1 MLLREKDKQSLINI
15 FSSIDY
21 PFEVWAYGSR
31 VDGSAHEG
39 SDLDLVIRTPD
50 LAPLPFEKYA
60 ILREKITDST
70 IPILVDIWDWARLP
84 DGFHQNI
91 LEQYE
96 VLFDNRESFSNQSKT
111 IMPDL

>member
-1 MLLREKDKQSLINI
+1 MLLKERTKQALINI
-15 FSSIDY
+15 FFSVNL
-21 PFEVWAYGSR
+21 PFEVWVYGSR

-50 LAPLPFEKYA
+50 LKPLPFETYSD
-60 ILREKITDST
+60 IREKITDST

-84 DGFHQNI
+84 ESFHQNI

-96 VLFDNRESFSNQSKT
+96 VLFDNRKELQQHV
-111 IMPDL
+111 